1 METQSSIIMPIVNA
15 NCAGIDVGSRSHY
28 VAVGQELSDVREFG
42 VYAED
47 LVNLCEWLKSQGI
60 TSVAMESTG
69 TYWQNLHVEL
79 LRHGFEVV
87 LANGKFTRQA
97 KGKKTDVKDSRW
109 IQKLHALGLLEGSF
123 LPDERTE
130 ILRTYCRQRGN
141 WLDLAAES
149 SNKMQKFLRLLNMRL
164 DVVVKDVCGLTGLK
178 IIRDICAGNLDAER
192 LSEHRHHNC
201 KKSKEEIAKAL
212 KGNGRTDYLFGLKQ
226 ELESYDFY
234 QSKIA
239 ACDAEIDKFLRTEI
253 RQDEKK
259 KGLKASDKKYKRT
272 NKNAPKMDI
281 NQLSFQYFDG
291 VDILEIEGISY
302 STVLTLMS
310 ELGPDGIQAFP
321 SAHHFSSWLR
331 LAPNNKITGKKVF
344 NSRIP
349 RGSNRIK
356 VALRQAANV
365 IGNLKEGDLA
375 PFFKRIA
382 LRKGRSAAINATARK
397 IAVIIYQMLTKR
409 QAYQPSEKYLMLDEK
424 RKQKIVARIRKDITT
439 FGISKDEIALA

>member
-1 METQSSIIMPIVNA
+1 
-15 NCAGIDVGSRSHY
+15 
-28 VAVGQELSDVREFG
+28 
-42 VYAED
+42 
-47 LVNLCEWLKSQGI
+47 
-60 TSVAMESTG
+60 MESTG

-87 LANGKFTRQA
+87 LSNGKFTKQA

-109 IQKLHALGLLEGSF
+109 IQKLHTLGLLEGSF

-130 ILRTYCRQRGN
+130 ILRTYCRQRSN
-141 WLDLAAES
+141 WLDLGAES

-164 DVVVKDVCGLTGLK
+164 DVVVKDVCGLTGMK
-178 IIRDICAGNLDAER
+178 IIRDICAGNLDAGS

-212 KGNGRTDYLFGLKQ
+212 KGNGRADYLFGLKQ

-259 KGLKASDKKYKRT
+259 KALKASDKKYKRT

-321 SAHHFSSWLR
+321 SAQHFGSWLR
-331 LAPNNKITGKKVF
+331 LVPNNKITGKKVF

-375 PFFKRIA
+375 AFFKRIA

-397 IAVIIYQMLTKR
+397 LAVIIYHMLTKR
-409 QAYQPSEKYLMLDEK
+409 QAYLPSEKYLMLDEK
-424 RKQKIVARIRKDITT
+424 RKQKIVARIRKDLTK
-439 FGISKDEIALA
+439 FGISKEEISVA